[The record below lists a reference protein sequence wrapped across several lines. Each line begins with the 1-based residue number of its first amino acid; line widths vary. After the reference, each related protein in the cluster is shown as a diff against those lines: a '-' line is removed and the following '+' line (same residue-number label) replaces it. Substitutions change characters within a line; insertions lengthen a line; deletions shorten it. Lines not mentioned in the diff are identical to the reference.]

1 MMRVSRKSPRLWSSR
16 PAFAGGALI
25 AALLPAAAGAET
37 EYVRLE
43 IGDQPLTIPAEHIWN
58 RELQSDGPVGSVNLF
73 FVLPDMGPVTPEM
86 EGTLDEPG
94 FGPVVLAN
102 LTTLSF
108 GLTVEQRFEQ
118 GVERG
123 HWSIDDLDLAQGGLQ
138 PVRGPL
144 SDADVQDWNVLVE
157 GGEVRGLITCT
168 DEEVAPYP
176 SCTAYLDLWDRLA
189 LIVNFDATRQDNIA
203 SIADDLAARLN
214 EFRVAAE
221 GVDL

>member
-1 MMRVSRKSPRLWSSR
+1 MRASRKSPRLWSRR
-16 PAFAGGALI
+16 PVFLGAALV
-25 AALLPAAAGAET
+25 AALLPAAAVAET
-37 EYVRLE
+37 AHVRLE
-43 IGDQPLTIPAEHIWN
+43 VGDQPLTIPAEHIWN

-108 GLTVEQRFEQ
+108 GLTVEQRFAQ
-118 GVERG
+118 GAESG
-123 HWSIDDLDLAQGGLQ
+123 HWSIDDLDLAQDGLQ

-144 SDADVQDWNVLVE
+144 SDADVQDWTVLVE
-157 GGEVRGLITCT
+157 SGEVSGLIACT
-168 DEEVAPYP
+168 DEAVAPYP

-189 LIVNFDATRQDNIA
+189 LIVNFDAARRDDIAGIAERNARRQE
-203 SIADDLAARLN
+203 R
-214 EFRVAAE
+214 R
-221 GVDL
+221 